1 MKIVVL
7 SSSPRRDGNSHLL
20 AESLVEGARE
30 AGHDAGIVELNDVM
44 SGLLRDC
51 RACRR
56 PDGSCSIEDGYSRL
70 IHEAVVPADALVYA
84 TPLYWYGMAAALKN
98 YFDRMVCYVS
108 ASYPRSAEVV
118 DGMVGKRAALLISAE
133 ESYRTATAA
142 VVGQLHEMS
151 RYLRQDLVAVVNGV
165 GNRRGEVRRDPSD
178 PVGAA
183 RDLGRRLFD
192 VHHSDYTVLTERAR
206 NVWPEA
212 REPASA
218 CAAPIAADGVR
229 RSARSRACRA

>member
-20 AESLVEGARE
+20 AESFVEGAQE
-30 AGHDAGIVELNDVM
+30 AGHEAGIVELNDVM

-56 PDGSCSIEDGYSRL
+56 PDGCCSIDDGYARL
-70 IHEAVVPADALVYA
+70 IHESVVPADALVYA

-98 YFDRMVCYVS
+98 YFDRLVCYVS

-118 DGMVGKRAALLISAE
+118 DSMVGKRAALLITAE

-151 RYLRQDLVAVVNGV
+151 RYLRQDFVAVVNGV
-165 GNRRGEVRRDPSD
+165 GNRRGEVRWDPSD
-178 PVGAA
+178 PAGAA

-192 VHHSDYTVLTERAR
+192 LHHSDYTIRSERRR
-206 NVWPEA
+206 NVWADE
-212 REPASA
+212 
-218 CAAPIAADGVR
+218 AAD
-229 RSARSRACRA
+229 A